1 MVAKRIT
8 ELISAWQAFLKSA
21 RAAHSQ
27 TGKSIG
33 SQFWECRRLRYGFG
47 KLSRSDYYDYRLFD
61 DALTFADKQ
70 RFVGFDTGFHINA
83 TLNKATWKVFADD
96 KLLFYAA
103 CQGLEIPVPVL
114 QGVFDVRRRRFGD
127 VPVIATETE
136 LLMFLRERVVYP
148 FFCKPSFGQWGDDTA
163 AVESFDDERSELA
176 LLNGK
181 RIALPTFVADLKAAR
196 GGYVIQELVRPHAE
210 LEAMC
215 GPAVSTVRMMTITGE
230 DGPKLFGAV
239 WRIPSRGNWTD
250 NFHKGMSGNMLGLI
264 DPESGRVVR
273 FTAGMGLTL
282 REMERHPDT
291 QAPMLGRIL
300 PNWAAA
306 RELAL
311 RGAASFPGYQ
321 FHHWDVAF
329 SNRGPVALELNF
341 NGGVDIY
348 QLVSHRGVFH
358 GLLEEAFRAA
368 TQKH

>member
-136 LLMFLRERVVYP
+136 LLMFLRERRASLRRASLLRA
-148 FFCKPSFGQWGDDTA
+148 KPPPMTLPTALTPVLQEHAEQMELGDD
-163 AVESFDDERSELA
+163 
-176 LLNGK
+176 
-181 RIALPTFVADLKAAR
+181 R
-196 GGYVIQELVRPHAE
+196 GGDEEKCERGDNRCGHGTAPEEVWGVN
-210 LEAMC
+210 AMTVAGGPGGSISAASRRRAAASSGHQAGTYSGAMSC
-215 GPAVSTVRMMTITGE
+215 G
-230 DGPKLFGAV
+230 DGA
-239 WRIPSRGNWTD
+239 SRGIA
-250 NFHKGMSGNMLGLI
+250 M
-264 DPESGRVVR
+264 RV
-273 FTAGMGLTL
+273 
-282 REMERHPDT
+282 
-291 QAPMLGRIL
+291 
-300 PNWAAA
+300 
-306 RELAL
+306 
-311 RGAASFPGYQ
+311 
-321 FHHWDVAF
+321 
-329 SNRGPVALELNF
+329 
-341 NGGVDIY
+341 
-348 QLVSHRGVFH
+348 
-358 GLLEEAFRAA
+358 
-368 TQKH
+368 